1 MSWPTLKS
9 SCSSRHV
16 PVQRFAAQS
25 ALKSLLGGGLMLIA
39 AQVVGGDDM
48 QPKVKVDDSS
58 FKCIT
63 EMTPVRHFYVDNL
76 LGNLTETV
84 AIAHVG
90 KGEYPEGSVPQLMP
104 NEVMIKQQKGFNPI
118 TRNWEFFFI
127 RPPRRVP
134 RSTNVASRK
143 SITASVKTASRAM
156 LRQGLNSTSYAS
168 KTTAAIHSVTRAI
181 FRGTA
186 TDRSSARKTVLP
198 VRKTQKRSSSSGR
211 S

>member
-84 AIAHVG
+84 AIAQVG
-90 KGEYPEGSVPQLMP
+90 KGEYPEGSVLQLM
-104 NEVMIKQQKGFNPI
+104 ERSAGY
-118 TRNWEFFFI
+118 WETSCYAMQASSK
-127 RPPRRVP
+127 RGMHWWLWRGPPRGSGSRSRPMGFVAWLACCDP
-134 RSTNVASRK
+134 RRLQT
-143 SITASVKTASRAM
+143 
-156 LRQGLNSTSYAS
+156 
-168 KTTAAIHSVTRAI
+168 
-181 FRGTA
+181 
-186 TDRSSARKTVLP
+186 P
-198 VRKTQKRSSSSGR
+198 
-211 S
+211 